1 MAKPVL
7 VPKSLTRKQVV
18 DEYGEVDR
26 KLRLWQPQQNPH
38 QARHAELEAII
49 LSWADDEPAH
59 QSKVVSG
66 SAYQVEV
73 SARGMRS
80 TFTPA
85 AQAKAYELL
94 KHAKVPL
101 MQFFS
106 LTLAEAKA
114 HLGPEF
120 VLTNV
125 PKLQIGPRSV
135 SVVPRVE
142 AVAAKKAA

>member
-1 MAKPVL
+1 MAGPVL
-7 VPKSLTRKQVV
+7 VPKSPSRKQIV

-49 LSWADDEPAH
+49 LSWAADEPAY

-66 SAYQVEV
+66 LAYQVEV

-120 VLTNV
+120 VLTNI
-125 PKLQIGPRSV
+125 PKLQTGPRSV
-135 SVVPRVE
+135 NVVPRVE
-142 AVAAKKAA
+142 AAATKKVA